1 MNIRNLG
8 LALATVGALGSSPDG
23 SKLDGQRGNNID
35 NDIPTATAPEI
46 TKSKDIIGDKI
57 KTAAD
62 EETNQTESDDSPQTT
77 EELIAKIQL
86 DCPDHA
92 SMLAQNEPE
101 LYALLQAEHPQILQ
115 ASILTPILETAGAFL
130 KLLYGV
136 LGSEGTI
143 VVAIL
148 MYIFGIGPVLKKG
161 LQFGKWS
168 LDKAGNKKKP
178 EELGEIITKKELPAM
193 NSVLGELVADPAV
206 ALAALLPINKGN
218 LDNHYTYI
226 VSQFDNLRFED
237 KAEGLEIFKLA
248 IKERYLDLRL
258 TELQDV
264 LSGPGVASLAP
275 ADVASIEAELADLI
289 TKEGHI
295 AQEVAANELKISS
308 VRNGKEESLT
318 RGLQSRVRDAMRNAG
333 RTTPSINESNRGV
346 ESIIMIPR
354 LHKMESN
361 IREIRILEAKLKI
374 WKARYEAD
382 LRLAGPGTAPIMIV
396 ASAVEQQQYKQATT
410 FISIYENLQ
419 LALRD
424 KLDER
429 ALHEKAIQQID
440 RVLPTSP
447 GRRTFMKLALTGG
460 AIYGATW
467 VARGLGAAKDAIL
480 PPKENTPNK
489 NGPSESDILELKDK
503 EDSLNKSQKAIEDLD
518 DN

>member
-35 NDIPTATAPEI
+35 NDIPAVTAPEI
-46 TKSKDIIGDKI
+46 TKPKGVIGDKI
-57 KTAAD
+57 KAATS
-62 EETNQTESDDSPQTT
+62 EESSSLESNDSPQTT
-77 EELIAKIQL
+77 AELIAKIQL

-101 LYALLQAEHPQILQ
+101 LYDLLQAEHPQILQ

-161 LQFGKWS
+161 WQFGKWS

-178 EELGEIITKKELPAM
+178 EELGEVIPKKELPAM
-193 NSVLGELVADPAV
+193 NSVLGELVADTSV
-206 ALAALLPINKGN
+206 ALAALSPISRGD
-218 LDNHYTYI
+218 LDSHYTYI

-237 KAEGLEIFKLA
+237 KSEGLELFKLA

-258 TELQDV
+258 TELQDI
-264 LSGPGVASLAP
+264 LSGPGAAALAP
-275 ADVASIEAELADLI
+275 ADVASMEAELADLT

-295 AQEVAANELKISS
+295 AQEIASNELSISS

-318 RGLQSRVRDAMRNAG
+318 RGLQVRVRAAMRNVG
-333 RTTPSINESNRGV
+333 RTTPAINESNRGV
-346 ESIIMIPR
+346 ESLIMIPR

-361 IREIRILEAKLKI
+361 LREIRILEGKLKI

-382 LRLAGPGTAPIMIV
+382 LRLAGPGAAPIAI
-396 ASAVEQQQYKQATT
+396 ATSAVEQQQYQQAAA
-410 FISIYENLQ
+410 FISIYESLQ

-429 ALHEKAIQQID
+429 HLHERAIQRIDQI
-440 RVLPTSP
+440 LPTSP
-447 GRRTFMKLALTGG
+447 GRRTFMKLALTAG
-460 AIYGATW
+460 AAYGATW
-467 VARGLGAAKDAIL
+467 AVRGLGAAKDAVW
-480 PPKENTPNK
+480 PKENPPEGK
-489 NGPSESDILELKDK
+489 KGPSESEILERKDR

-518 DN
+518 DK